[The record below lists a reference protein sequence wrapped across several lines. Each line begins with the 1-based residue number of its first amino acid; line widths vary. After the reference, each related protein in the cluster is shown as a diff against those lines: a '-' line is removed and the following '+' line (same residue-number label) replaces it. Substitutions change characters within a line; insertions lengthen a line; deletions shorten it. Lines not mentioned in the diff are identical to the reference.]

1 MAIEVHIDLGGSPV
15 RVGTLH
21 PAARGPAMA
30 FEYERAWL
38 ARRDLAMMSEIAVTG
53 VAGAIVLT

>member
-1 MAIEVHIDLGGSPV
+1 MPIEVHIDVGASPV

-21 PAARGPAMA
+21 PADRGAAVA

-38 ARRDLAMMSEIAVTG
+38 ARRL
-53 VAGAIVLT
+53 